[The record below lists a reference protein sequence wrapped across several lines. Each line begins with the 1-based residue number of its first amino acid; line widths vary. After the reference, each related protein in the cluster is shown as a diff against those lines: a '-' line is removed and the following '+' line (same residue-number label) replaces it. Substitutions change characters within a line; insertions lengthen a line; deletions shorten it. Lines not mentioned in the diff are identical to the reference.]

1 MDKKL
6 NLSILLSLIGTLS
19 FGQGSFDPAA
29 GQAGSQAIHKD
40 SSIIVAW
47 ADFCTIDRGY
57 MDIANPGNGL
67 ATHGTDN
74 DALGYADNIVV
85 SLGDSG
91 VATYIL
97 GVGALNDGPGYDFA
111 IFENSFSDDYLE
123 LAHVEVS
130 SDGSNYFRFPSVSEV
145 QTDSQVGAFD
155 FTDPTEV
162 YNLAGKYRGGYG
174 VPFDLAELPNDTL
187 LNKSNVRFVRIVDVV
202 GSINPVHGTVDSLG
216 NIIND
221 PYPTNFDSSGFDL
234 DALGLLNLV
243 QSLEEN
249 ELELSVYPN
258 PTTDFIYIKSKEQ
271 QLSWELYDLNGKLL
285 VTGLSKQISMENLPK
300 GIYALKITS
309 NNGIRNLKVC
319 KR

>member
-6 NLSILLSLIGTLS
+6 TFSIVLTLIGALS

-29 GQAGSQAIHKD
+29 GQSGSQAIHKD
-40 SSIIVAW
+40 SSIIAAW
-47 ADFCTIDRGY
+47 ADFCTVERGY

-74 DALGYADNIVV
+74 DATGYADNVV
-85 SLGDSG
+85 ISLGDSG

-97 GVGALNDGPGYDFA
+97 GVGVLTDGPGYDFA

-130 SDGSNYFRFPSVSEV
+130 SDGSNYFRFPSISEV

-155 FTDPTEV
+155 NTDPTEI

-202 GSINPVHGTVDSLG
+202 GSINPQYGTVDSIGTL
-216 NIIND
+216 IND
-221 PYPTNFDSSGFDL
+221 PYPTNFASSGFDL
-234 DALGLLNLV
+234 DAMALLNLV
-243 QSLEEN
+243 QSIEEN
-249 ELELSVYPN
+249 QLDASVYPN
-258 PTTDFIYIKSKEQ
+258 PTSDWIYIKSMETE
-271 QLSWELYDLNGKLL
+271 LSWKLYDLSGKLIDKGQ
-285 VTGLSKQISMENLPK
+285 TKQLSIEHLPQ
-300 GIYALKITS
+300 GIYSLNIRT
-309 NNGIRNLKVC
+309 NNGARNLKVC
-319 KR
+319 KK